1 MLRLSTGLR
10 DALLGTQSFKDIFMD
25 GVIYI
30 YSGSQPSSADA
41 AVQGTLLGK
50 VTQDA
55 GSFSFGTATN
65 GLEFDAPSDGMIAK
79 AAAENWQFEGLA
91 DGVAGWARLM
101 GNANDDLAFSESLPR
116 LDFSVGRTGAD
127 LNLSNTNIAQ
137 GAIHT
142 IDVFE
147 YAIPAQ

>member
-55 GSFSFGTATN
+55 GSFSFGTADN
-65 GLEFDAPSDGMIAK
+65 GIEFGSPDGGAIAK
-79 AAAENWQFEGLA
+79 ASGENWQFEGLE
-91 DGVAGWARLM
+91 DGVAGWGRLM
-101 GNANDDLAFSESLPR
+101 GNDVDDLGFSESLPR
-116 LDFSVGRTGAD
+116 LDFSIGRTGAD
-127 LNLSNTNIAQ
+127 LNLSNTNIAT

>member
-30 YSGSQPSSADA
+30 YTGSQPTSADS

-55 GSFSFGTATN
+55 NAFSFGNAAN
-65 GLEFDAPSDGMIAK
+65 GLEFGTPSDGAIAK
-79 AAAENWQFEGLA
+79 ASAENWQFEGLA

-101 GNANDDLAFSESLPR
+101 GNANDDLGASTSLPR
-116 LDFSVGRTGAD
+116 LDFSIGRTGAD
-127 LNLSNTNIAQ
+127 LNLSNTTIAI